1 MPLDMNI
8 PPPVDWEAEQLRIT
22 TFHPLDVGMDALAG
36 WWESVAGDK
45 PEQQVDRPRDGIR
58 EISGLFHDKR
68 LVLASQPGRVNVLLL
83 PPVPPLGEEV
93 DRLPALGP
101 LASALDTL
109 RPLGSSWLNADRP
122 ITRLAFGAVLVKSVP
137 DLPSGHRIIS
147 QFLPFGMEEANV
159 SDLFYQINRPRNS
172 RDERMRINRLTR
184 WSVAQGGTVSLAIG
198 PHEVTRSESDIRF
211 ACRVELDINTQ
222 ANWTEPIDNKVP
234 LFEEIVEY
242 GEEIATY
249 GDTP

>member
-36 WWESVAGDK
+36 WWESVTGDK
-45 PEQQVDRPRDGIR
+45 PEQQVDRPREGIR
-58 EISGLFHDKR
+58 EISGLFQDKR

-83 PPVPPLGEEV
+83 PPAPPLGEEA

-109 RPLGSSWLNADRP
+109 RVLGPSWLNSERP

-147 QFLPFGMEEANV
+147 QFLPFGLDESNV

-184 WSVAQGGTVSLAIG
+184 WSVAQGGTISFAIG
-198 PHEVTRSESDIRF
+198 PHEVTRSESDARF

-222 ANWTEPIDNKVP
+222 ANRVALIDNKLS
-234 LFEEIVEY
+234 LFEEMIEY
-242 GEEIATY
+242 GEEIARQ
-249 GDTP
+249 GDVP